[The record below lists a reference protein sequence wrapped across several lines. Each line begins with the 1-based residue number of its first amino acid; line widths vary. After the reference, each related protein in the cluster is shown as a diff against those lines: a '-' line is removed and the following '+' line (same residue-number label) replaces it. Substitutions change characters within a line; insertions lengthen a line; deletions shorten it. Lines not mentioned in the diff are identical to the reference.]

1 MQVENLV
8 EAKSVK
14 TQYNFSPLTITSD
27 TIGNETLVE
36 VSTPL
41 ATANIV
47 IGDVV
52 ACKVSKVHRCVPTC
66 CMLYCDRLC
75 TKSPCL

>member
-1 MQVENLV
+1 MQSVMQVDNLI
-8 EAKSVK
+8 EAKTVK

-52 ACKVSKVHRCVPTC
+52 ACKVRSVHC
-66 CMLYCDRLC
+66 CL
-75 TKSPCL
+75 SI